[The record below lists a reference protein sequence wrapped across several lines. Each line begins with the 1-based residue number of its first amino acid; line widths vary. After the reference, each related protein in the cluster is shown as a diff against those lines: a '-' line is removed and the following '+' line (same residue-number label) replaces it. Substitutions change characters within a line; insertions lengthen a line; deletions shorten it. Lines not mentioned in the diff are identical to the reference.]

1 MLFVAFDA
9 EEAGCYGSKEFI
21 ASYVKPLL
29 INEQT
34 KIQGA
39 IILDTIFNY
48 DSEENS
54 QSFSQVSVIY
64 IMVDNV
70 IWFIYIYKAHIYE
83 VADRNISKLF
93 VGLGKCST
101 TFNFKQRK

>member
-29 INEQT
+29 VNEKT
-34 KIQGA
+34 EIQGA

-64 IMVDNV
+64 IMIDNV
-70 IWFIYIYKAHIYE
+70 IFIYMAYMYE
-83 VADRNISKLF
+83 VEHRNISILF
-93 VGLGKCST
+93 IGLGKCST
-101 TFNFKQRK
+101 AFNLKQ

>member
-1 MLFVAFDA
+1 VLFVAFDA

-29 INEQT
+29 VNEKT
-34 KIQGA
+34 EIQGA

-64 IMVDNV
+64 IMIDNV
-70 IWFIYIYKAHIYE
+70 IFYMAYMYE
-83 VADRNISKLF
+83 VEHRNISILF
-93 VGLGKCST
+93 IGLGKCST
-101 TFNFKQRK
+101 TFNLKQ